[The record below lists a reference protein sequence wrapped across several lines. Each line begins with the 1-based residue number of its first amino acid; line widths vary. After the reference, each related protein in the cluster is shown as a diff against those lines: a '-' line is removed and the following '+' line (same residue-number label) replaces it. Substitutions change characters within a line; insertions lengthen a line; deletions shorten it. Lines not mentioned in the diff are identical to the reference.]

1 MGGTTRMFPGG
12 EYKQEET
19 YIQEMS
25 EGIKELDKDVEK
37 EESQSEENEEEEEE
51 GAKCKKLVGRK
62 RRRDRR
68 GRLFEQNKKRRE
80 IEIKKEEQEVMRLK
94 SIKKELKVGDEV
106 TEERKRKKE
115 EADVEKRKGAIQLSN
130 YKFEDQDLEIK
141 LSDELTGNLRNLKCE
156 GSLLEDR
163 FKSLQKRNV
172 IETRVPQKIVKK
184 AHKRKK
190 FEKKSYKMGWEP
202 KGYTPAVKMPKQ

>member
-1 MGGTTRMFPGG
+1 MGEMEKEKELARIERGTTMMFPGG

-37 EESQSEENEEEEEE
+37 EESQSEENGEEEEEE

-80 IEIKKEEQEVMRLK
+80 MEYKQEETYIQEM
-94 SIKKELKVGDEV
+94 SEGIKELDE
-106 TEERKRKKE
+106 
-115 EADVEKRKGAIQLSN
+115 D
-130 YKFEDQDLEIK
+130 
-141 LSDELTGNLRNLKCE
+141 
-156 GSLLEDR
+156 
-163 FKSLQKRNV
+163 
-172 IETRVPQKIVKK
+172 
-184 AHKRKK
+184 
-190 FEKKSYKMGWEP
+190 
-202 KGYTPAVKMPKQ
+202 